1 MQRKLDS
8 FPDSVSEPK
17 SRRESS
23 ELEKEETDSGK
34 AGTDYFY
41 LKISEISGKKI
52 FRS

>member
-34 AGTDYFY
+34 AGTIEDHSDETT
-41 LKISEISGKKI
+41 KSEKT
-52 FRS
+52 